1 MDLVSILVQLAA
13 GAVGGNAAGS
23 AMQNRGLSTAG
34 RSAIGAIG
42 GLILGQVV
50 ERFTGGAIS
59 AGAVAQATQGMDI
72 GGLITNLLSS
82 GAGGAL
88 LTAVVSMLKSRA

>member
-1 MDLVSILVQLAA
+1 MDIMSILIQLIA
-13 GAVGGNAAGS
+13 GAGGGNAVGA
-23 AMQNRGLSTAG
+23 AMKGRSLGGLG
-34 RSAIGAIG
+34 NSAIGAIG

-59 AGAVAQATQGMDI
+59 ADTVAQAAQGMDL

-88 LTAVVSMLKSRA
+88 LTAVVGMLKSR